1 MEQFVVSAR
10 KYRPKRFTDVVGQQG
25 VTITL
30 RNALKSGHLAQS
42 FLFCGPRGVG
52 KTTCARILA
61 KAINCLNPTA
71 EFEPCGQCDSCKSFE
86 QNTSFNIHELD
97 AASNNSVE
105 DIRELVSQVRVPPQ
119 AGKYKVYIIDEVHM
133 LSQAAFNAFLKTLE
147 EPPGYAIFI
156 LATTEKHKIIPT
168 ILSRCQIYEFSR
180 ITVQDV
186 VSHLQGIATTESITA
201 DTNALNIIGQK
212 ADGALRDAL
221 SMFDRLV
228 NHVTGE
234 LTLDSVLTNLNI
246 LDYEYYFRFTDYML
260 TQDLANVLL
269 LFDDVQRKG
278 FEGDLLITG
287 LCEHFRNL
295 LVCKDT
301 NTANLLEVSGS
312 LRERYLIQANNT
324 PASFLLNAMNLANQ
338 AEISYK
344 NSKNKRLHVELALMK
359 MTQLSSLLSL
369 ASTENI
375 PEVKKNSDSLETTAS
390 EPINARSGVVKE
402 KEVEQ
407 PASSETYK
415 IIEQPSITALR
426 YTENTVTVTENKPIP
441 NKTESAPTTVAEPKP
456 ELAKPRKSLSLGTS
470 LGKLEENIQKAKE
483 DNSISDSLF
492 QVQKIPLE
500 ILVAAWNNFAKLL
513 SEEKPHIA
521 SVFKS
526 NQPIDADGTIKVVVN
541 TIVQKN
547 QFEESKQDFL
557 DYLKQEH
564 DLRPSFIV
572 ELVKDAEDAPIKKA
586 FTKDEK
592 LELMI
597 QKNPDV
603 LTLLQELDLK

>member
-30 RNALKSGHLAQS
+30 RNALRSGHLAQS

-97 AASNNSVE
+97 AASNNSVD

-119 AGKYKVYIIDEVHM
+119 SGKYKVYIIDEVHM
-133 LSQAAFNAFLKTLE
+133 LSAAAFNAFLKTLE
-147 EPPGYAIFI
+147 EPPSYAIFI

-186 VSHLQGIATTESITA
+186 VSHLQGIATTENIKA
-201 DTNALNIIGQK
+201 DENALNIIGQK

-228 NHVTGE
+228 NHVNSE
-234 LTLDSVLTNLNI
+234 LTLESVLVNLNI
-246 LDYEYYFRFTDYML
+246 LDYDYYFRFTDYML
-260 TQDLANVLL
+260 TQDMANVML

-278 FEGDLLITG
+278 FEGDLLIAG

-301 NTANLLEVSGS
+301 HTAKLLEVSGE
-312 LRERYLIQANNT
+312 LRSRYLNQANNA

-338 AEISYK
+338 CEVSYK
-344 NSKNKRLHVELALMK
+344 TSKNKRLHVELGLMK
-359 MTQLSSLLSL
+359 ITQLSNVLTIV
-369 ASTENI
+369 STGNI
-375 PEVKKNSDSLETTAS
+375 PEVKKNSSSVTITEEKPSVSHNVS
-390 EPINARSGVVKE
+390 EKSIAATPEIVAPKVDEVIEAKVE
-402 KEVEQ
+402 K
-407 PASSETYK
+407 
-415 IIEQPSITALR
+415 
-426 YTENTVTVTENKPIP
+426 TVTVISEKAFTPPFQPTIVAESKTEVDKPKKNFSLGVVSIGKLDEAINKPKEEVHEAEGLFPVQEIP
-441 NKTESAPTTVAEPKP
+441 KDVVA
-456 ELAKPRKSLSLGTS
+456 T
-470 LGKLEENIQKAKE
+470 
-483 DNSISDSLF
+483 
-492 QVQKIPLE
+492 
-500 ILVAAWNNFAKLL
+500 AWNNFAKKIA
-513 SEEKPHIA
+513 EEKPHVA
-521 SVFKS
+521 SVYRS
-526 NQPIDADGTIKVVVN
+526 NEPIVADGAIKVVVN
-541 TIVQKN
+541 TLVQKN
-547 QFEESKQDFL
+547 EFEDSKQDFL
-557 DYLKQEH
+557 DYLKLHYEIN
-564 DLRPSFIV
+564 RVSFIV
-572 ELVKDAEDAPIKKA
+572 EVVKDAEGTIKRA

-592 LELMI
+592 LEQMI
-597 QKNPDV
+597 QKNPHII
-603 LTLLQELDLK
+603 TLMQELDLK

>member
-61 KAINCLNPTA
+61 KAINCLNPTT

-147 EPPGYAIFI
+147 EPPSYAIFI

-186 VSHLQGIATTESITA
+186 VLHLQGIATTENIAA

-228 NHVTGE
+228 DHVTNQ

-246 LDYEYYFRFTDYML
+246 LDYEYYFHFTDYML
-260 TQDLANVLL
+260 TQDLASVLL

-312 LRERYLIQANNT
+312 LRERYLNQANNT

-338 AEISYK
+338 TEISYK
-344 NSKNKRLHVELALMK
+344 TSKNKRLHVELALMK
-359 MTQLSSLLSL
+359 MTQLSNLLSL

-375 PEVKKNSDSLETTAS
+375 PEVKKNSDGVATTVSA
-390 EPINARSGVVKE
+390 PTVIIKE
-402 KEVEQ
+402 KEVEKL
-407 PASSETYK
+407 PASEAYK
-415 IIEQPSITALR
+415 IIEESSVAAPIH
-426 YTENTVTVTENKPIP
+426 TENISASTRESIPKRIEEEIAPIAV
-441 NKTESAPTTVAEPKP
+441 SEPKP
-456 ELAKPRKSLSLGTS
+456 ELSKPKKALSLGTS

-483 DNSISDSLF
+483 DNSVSDSLF
-492 QVQKIPLE
+492 QVQKIPSE
-500 ILVAAWNNFAKLL
+500 ILATTWNNFAKLL
-513 SEEKPHIA
+513 SEEKPHVA
-521 SVFKS
+521 SIFKS

-564 DLRPSFIV
+564 DLRASFIV

>member
-61 KAINCLNPTA
+61 KAINCLNPTT

-147 EPPGYAIFI
+147 EPPSYAIFI

-186 VSHLQGIATTESITA
+186 VLHLQGIATTENITA
-201 DTNALNIIGQK
+201 DANALNIIGQK

-228 NHVTGE
+228 NHVTNQ

-260 TQDLANVLL
+260 TQDLAGVLL

-312 LRERYLIQANNT
+312 LRERYLNQANNT

-344 NSKNKRLHVELALMK
+344 TSKNKRLHVELALMK
-359 MTQLSSLLSL
+359 MTQLSNLLTL
-369 ASTENI
+369 ASTGNI
-375 PEVKKNSDSLETTAS
+375 PEVKKNSDSVVTTVSNPTA
-390 EPINARSGVVKE
+390 IIKE
-402 KEVEQ
+402 KEVEKL
-407 PASSETYK
+407 PASEAYK
-415 IIEQPSITALR
+415 IIEEPSVATPIHA
-426 YTENTVTVTENKPIP
+426 ENTSASREESILKRTEAAQTVVSE
-441 NKTESAPTTVAEPKP
+441 AKP
-456 ELAKPRKSLSLGTS
+456 ELSKPRKSLSLSNIS
-470 LGKLEENIQKAKE
+470 LGKLEENLQKAKE
-483 DNSISDSLF
+483 DNTTSDSLF
-492 QVQKIPLE
+492 QVQKIPAE
-500 ILVAAWNNFAKLL
+500 ILITNWNNFAKLL

-521 SVFKS
+521 SISKS

-541 TIVQKN
+541 TLVQKN

-564 DLRPSFIV
+564 DLRASFIV
-572 ELVKDAEDAPIKKA
+572 ELVKDAEDGPIKKA

>member
-1 MEQFVVSAR
+1 
-10 KYRPKRFTDVVGQQG
+10 VVGQQG

-61 KAINCLNPTA
+61 KAINCLNPTT

-147 EPPGYAIFI
+147 EPPSYAIFI

-186 VSHLQGIATTESITA
+186 VTHLQGIATTENITA

-228 NHVTGE
+228 DHVTSN

-260 TQDLANVLL
+260 TQDLASVLL

-312 LRERYLIQANNT
+312 LRERYLNQANNT

-344 NSKNKRLHVELALMK
+344 TSKNKRLHVELALMK
-359 MTQLSSLLSL
+359 MTKLSNMLSL
-369 ASTENI
+369 TSTGNI
-375 PEVKKNSDSLETTAS
+375 PEVKKKSDSVATTVS
-390 EPINARSGVVKE
+390 VPTTLIKE
-402 KEVEQ
+402 KEVEKI
-407 PASSETYK
+407 PTSEAYK
-415 IIEQPSITALR
+415 IIEESSVAAPVH
-426 YTENTVTVTENKPIP
+426 TENTFISAEESIP
-441 NKTESAPTTVAEPKP
+441 KGVEILTPVVYDAKP
-456 ELAKPRKSLSLGTS
+456 ELAKPRKSLSLGTTS

-483 DNSISDSLF
+483 DNTVSDSLF
-492 QVQKIPLE
+492 QFQKIPLE
-500 ILVAAWNNFAKLL
+500 ILVTAWNNFAKLL
-513 SEEKPHIA
+513 SEEKPHVA
-521 SVFKS
+521 SIFKS
-526 NQPIDADGTIKVVVN
+526 NQPIDVDGGIKVTVN

-564 DLRPSFIV
+564 DIRPSFIV
-572 ELVKDAEDAPIKKA
+572 ELLKDAEDAPIKRA

>member
-61 KAINCLNPTA
+61 KAINCLNPTT

-147 EPPGYAIFI
+147 EPPSYAIFI

-186 VSHLQGIATTESITA
+186 VLHLQGIATTENIAA

-228 NHVTGE
+228 DHVTNQ
-234 LTLDSVLTNLNI
+234 LTLYSVLTNLNI

-260 TQDLANVLL
+260 TQDLVGVLL

-301 NTANLLEVSGS
+301 NSANLLEVSGS
-312 LRERYLIQANNT
+312 LRERYLNQADNT

-344 NSKNKRLHVELALMK
+344 TSKNKRLHVELVLMK
-359 MTQLSSLLSL
+359 MTQLSNLLSL
-369 ASTENI
+369 VSTGNI
-375 PEVKKNSDSLETTAS
+375 PEVKKNSDSVATTVSAAS
-390 EPINARSGVVKE
+390 TLIKE
-402 KEVEQ
+402 KEVEKL
-407 PASSETYK
+407 PASEAYK
-415 IIEQPSITALR
+415 ITEQPSVATPIHA
-426 YTENTVTVTENKPIP
+426 ENTSASIEESIP
-441 NKTESAPTTVAEPKP
+441 KRIEVAPTEISEPKP
-456 ELAKPRKSLSLGTS
+456 ELSKPKKSLSLGTS
-470 LGKLEENIQKAKE
+470 LGKLEENLQKAKE
-483 DNSISDSLF
+483 DNTTSDILF
-492 QVQKIPLE
+492 QVQKIPSE
-500 ILVAAWNNFAKLL
+500 ILITTWNNFAKLL

-521 SVFKS
+521 SIFKS

-541 TIVQKN
+541 TLVQKN

-564 DLRPSFIV
+564 DLRTSFIV

>member
-61 KAINCLNPTA
+61 KAINCLNPTT

-147 EPPGYAIFI
+147 EPPSYAIFI

-186 VSHLQGIATTESITA
+186 VLHLQGIATTENIAA

-228 NHVTGE
+228 DHVTNQ
-234 LTLDSVLTNLNI
+234 LTLYSVLTNLNI

-260 TQDLANVLL
+260 TQDLVGVLL

-301 NTANLLEVSGS
+301 NSANLLEVSGS
-312 LRERYLIQANNT
+312 LRERYLNQADNT

-344 NSKNKRLHVELALMK
+344 TSKNKRLHVELVLMK
-359 MTQLSSLLSL
+359 MTQLSNLLSL
-369 ASTENI
+369 VSTGNI
-375 PEVKKNSDSLETTAS
+375 PEVKKNSDSVATTVSAAS
-390 EPINARSGVVKE
+390 TLIKE
-402 KEVEQ
+402 KEVEKL
-407 PASSETYK
+407 PASEAYK
-415 IIEQPSITALR
+415 ITEQPSVATPIHA
-426 YTENTVTVTENKPIP
+426 ENTSASIEESIP
-441 NKTESAPTTVAEPKP
+441 KRIEVAPTEISEPKP
-456 ELAKPRKSLSLGTS
+456 ELSKPKKSLSLGTS
-470 LGKLEENIQKAKE
+470 LGKLEENLQKAKE
-483 DNSISDSLF
+483 DNTTSDILF
-492 QVQKIPLE
+492 QVQKIPSE
-500 ILVAAWNNFAKLL
+500 ILITTWNNFAKLL

-521 SVFKS
+521 SIFKS

-541 TIVQKN
+541 TLVQKN

-564 DLRPSFIV
+564 DLRTSFIV

-603 LTLLQELDLK
+603 LTLLQELELK

>member
-30 RNALKSGHLAQS
+30 RNALRSGHLAQS

-97 AASNNSVE
+97 AASNNSVD

-133 LSQAAFNAFLKTLE
+133 LSAAAFNAFLKTLE
-147 EPPGYAIFI
+147 EPPSYAIFI

-186 VSHLQGIATTESITA
+186 VSHLQGIATTENIKA
-201 DTNALNIIGQK
+201 DENALNIIGQK

-228 NHVTGE
+228 NHVNSE
-234 LTLDSVLTNLNI
+234 LTLESVLVNLNI
-246 LDYEYYFRFTDYML
+246 LDYDYYFRFTDYML
-260 TQDLANVLL
+260 TQDLANVML

-278 FEGDLLITG
+278 FEGDLLIAG

-301 NTANLLEVSGS
+301 HTAKLLEVSGE
-312 LRERYLIQANNT
+312 LRSRYLNQANNA

-338 AEISYK
+338 CEVSYK
-344 NSKNKRLHVELALMK
+344 TSKNKRLHVELGLMK
-359 MTQLSSLLSL
+359 ITQLSNVLTIV
-369 ASTENI
+369 STGNI
-375 PEVKKNSDSLETTAS
+375 PEVKKNSSSVTITEEKPSVSHNVSEKSIAATPEIVAPKVDEVIEAKAEKLVTVISEKAFTPPVQPTIVAESKSEVAKPKKNFSL
-390 EPINARSGVVKE
+390 GVV
-402 KEVEQ
+402 
-407 PASSETYK
+407 
-415 IIEQPSITALR
+415 SIGKLDEAI
-426 YTENTVTVTENKPIP
+426 NKPKEEVHEAEGLFPVQEIP
-441 NKTESAPTTVAEPKP
+441 KDDVTT
-456 ELAKPRKSLSLGTS
+456 
-470 LGKLEENIQKAKE
+470 
-483 DNSISDSLF
+483 
-492 QVQKIPLE
+492 
-500 ILVAAWNNFAKLL
+500 AWNNFAKKIT
-513 SEEKPHIA
+513 EEKPHVA
-521 SVFKS
+521 SVYRS
-526 NQPIDADGTIKVVVN
+526 NEPIVADGAIKVVVN
-541 TIVQKN
+541 TLVQKN
-547 QFEESKQDFL
+547 EFLHFLFYIHLWILPES
-557 DYLKQEH
+557 Y
-564 DLRPSFIV
+564 P
-572 ELVKDAEDAPIKKA
+572 
-586 FTKDEK
+586 
-592 LELMI
+592 
-597 QKNPDV
+597 
-603 LTLLQELDLK
+603 